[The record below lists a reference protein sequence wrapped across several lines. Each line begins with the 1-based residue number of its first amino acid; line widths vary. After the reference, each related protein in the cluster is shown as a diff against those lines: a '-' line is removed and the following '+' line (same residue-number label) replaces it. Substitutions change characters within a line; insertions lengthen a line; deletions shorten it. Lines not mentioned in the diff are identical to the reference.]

1 MEVNYL
7 KKKRYPIEN
16 DIKPSCLGDVDTS
29 KKVKPTVEDGVSTIQ
44 GLSGRKLILDNSWN
58 NPSGEYRVGVK
69 RAYELF
75 PTELKNRVKSV
86 STLFHYSTSLSL
98 FSHIIL
104 LGTSSKLCQE
114 ASSTFER
121 SSVSSC

>member
-1 MEVNYL
+1 MEVNFFL
-7 KKKRYPIEN
+7 KKRYPIES
-16 DIKPSCLGDVDTS
+16 DIKLSCLGDVDTS
-29 KKVKPTVEDGVSTIQ
+29 KKVKPTVEDGVSTIE
-44 GLSGRKLILDNSWN
+44 GLSGRKLILDSSWN

-86 STLFHYSTSLSL
+86 STLFHYSTSL